1 MPLNGD
7 LRNYGITK
15 LPSPSRTQVTY
26 GNGKMGTSAACVIGW
41 HLDEEIL
48 GNTWSVAMWVK
59 PSSLGQYNNILFSK
73 NISSSSD
80 CQIYFSIMSNNAL
93 NLGINNHSSDIT
105 GAASFANGTWYHVAA
120 TYDGTTATIYL
131 NGQELNHKTVSST
144 YSSNKLNINLNG
156 RSSNATNT
164 TYTGWFGSS
173 YNDFRLYDNC
183 ISAAE
188 VRELARGLVLHY
200 KMGHQNIKPSLLQNG
215 YNFTADNF
223 ALTRATVPEQGLLQI
238 TPTGSAA
245 YAKYKTGLE
254 YPDANN
260 KRYVVS
266 FDAQEIEPTNSSYT
280 TDYIRFNYGFSGP
293 SREDVI
299 IGSADYYTYRNIQL
313 LGTGWQ
319 HYVAIFTVP
328 GPLASGD
335 PAAMTDG
342 ATLAFQFGR
351 RGSKKPLQV
360 KNIKLELDSETIIY
374 DSSGFGNHGETTGEI
389 VYQTD
394 TPRYNTCTHFE
405 ATNEKIKISNF
416 PTSGFG
422 DSYTFAW
429 WAKADKLS
437 IMHWGFNN
445 GILLNGLYTGHLW
458 NTGDS
463 ANNPLYVPGTTT
475 QVTNPTI
482 NTWHHWVM
490 TGDGTTCKV
499 YQDGVHWG
507 TAKTYKSISG
517 SELYINGW
525 DSSTNYSSSNFS
537 VSDFRIYCTALD
549 ADAVKQLYELGAKI
563 DKNHNTFTK
572 EFREKPDGIN
582 KLYKTAIYET
592 ANLIENESGP
602 SLSPVEWSYQP
613 AANTNNASWGGVYA
627 DFSNVKDLGIPIT
640 VHCEYDISW
649 NNVAPA
655 AEGTFLARVQGSLAV
670 INGSYD
676 YWQGTN
682 YLIPDSYSMTSDIRN
697 NPTGTKHFSFTKTI
711 PADWFQSYYLA
722 RIGFRVNY
730 CDGNGTVSCSNV
742 KITYQFDNT
751 KIHSGAFI
759 TNQLIEN

>member
-1 MPLNGD
+1 MCLFSNRSAG
-7 LRNYGITK
+7 NATGITLFLAGGGK
-15 LPSPSRTQVTY
+15 IFFDTGDRWTITPTIAIQANTWFHIVFAFKKGVKRAVYINGVQSDLSTY
-26 GNGKMGTSAACVIGW
+26 SGTPTSATNTSYSFIGASQNSATNPS
-41 HLDEEIL
+41 
-48 GNTWSVAMWVK
+48 GN
-59 PSSLGQYNNILFSK
+59 
-73 NISSSSD
+73 
-80 CQIYFSIMSNNAL
+80 
-93 NLGINNHSSDIT
+93 
-105 GAASFANGTWYHVAA
+105 
-120 TYDGTTATIYL
+120 YL
-131 NGQELNHKTVSST
+131 NGYLNDVR
-144 YSSNKLNINLNG
+144 I
-156 RSSNATNT
+156 
-164 TYTGWFGSS
+164 
-173 YNDFRLYDNC
+173 YDHYL
-183 ISAAE
+183 SMAE
-188 VRELARGLVLHY
+188 IRELARGLVLHY
-200 KMGHQNIKPSLLQNG
+200 KMGHQNIQPSLLQNG

-238 TPTGSAA
+238 TPTGSGA

-266 FDAQEIEPTNSSYT
+266 FDAQEIESTNSNYT
-280 TDYIRFNYGFSGP
+280 TDYIRFSYGFSGP
-293 SREDVI
+293 SRENEI

-319 HYVAIFTVP
+319 HYVAIFEVP
-328 GPLASGD
+328 GPLGSGD
-335 PAAMTDG
+335 SAAMTDG

-351 RGSKKPLQV
+351 RATKKPVQIR
-360 KNIKLELDSETIIY
+360 NIKLELDSETIIY
-374 DSSGFGNHGETTGEI
+374 DSSGFGHHGETTDEI

-405 ATNEKIKISNF
+405 TTSEKIKISNL

-482 NTWHHWVM
+482 NEWHHWVM

-499 YQDGVHWG
+499 YQDGEHWG

-517 SELYINGW
+517 SEIFINGW
-525 DSSTNYSSSNFS
+525 DSTTNYSSSKLS
-537 VSDFRIYCTALD
+537 ISDFRIYSTALD
-549 ADAVKQLYELGAKI
+549 AAAVKELYSLGAKI

-613 AANTNNASWGGVYA
+613 AANANNQSIVGVVA

-640 VHCEYDISW
+640 IHCGYRIDW
-649 NNVAPA
+649 QNVAPA
-655 AEGTFLARVQGSLAV
+655 EEGAFLARIQGSLTTLSGGFDW
-670 INGSYD
+670 N
-676 YWQGTN
+676 GTN
-682 YLIPDSYSMTSDIRN
+682 YLIPSDYSMTSSFRN
-697 NPTGTKHFSFTKTI
+697 ISNGTKLVSFTTTI
-711 PADWFQSYYLA
+711 PAEWFQSYYQA

-730 CDGNGTVSCSNV
+730 CDGNGTISCSNV

-751 KIHSGAFI
+751 KIHSGGFI

>member
-1 MPLNGD
+1 MCLFSNRSAG
-7 LRNYGITK
+7 NATGIT
-15 LPSPSRTQVTY
+15 LFLA
-26 GNGKMGTSAACVIGW
+26 GGGKIFFDTGDRWTITPTIAIQA
-41 HLDEEIL
+41 
-48 GNTWSVAMWVK
+48 NTWFHIVFAFKKGVKRAVYINGVQSDLSTYSGTPTSVTNTYYSFIGASQNSATN
-59 PSSLGQYNNILFSK
+59 PS
-73 NISSSSD
+73 
-80 CQIYFSIMSNNAL
+80 
-93 NLGINNHSSDIT
+93 
-105 GAASFANGTWYHVAA
+105 AN
-120 TYDGTTATIYL
+120 YL
-131 NGQELNHKTVSST
+131 NGYLNDVR
-144 YSSNKLNINLNG
+144 I
-156 RSSNATNT
+156 
-164 TYTGWFGSS
+164 
-173 YNDFRLYDNC
+173 YDHYL
-183 ISAAE
+183 SMAE
-188 VRELARGLVLHY
+188 IRELARGLVLHY
-200 KMGHQNIKPSLLQNG
+200 KMGHQNIQPSLLQNG

-238 TPTGSAA
+238 TPTGSGA

-266 FDAQEIEPTNSSYT
+266 FDAQEIESTNSNYT
-280 TDYIRFNYGFSGP
+280 TDYIRFSYGFSGP
-293 SREDVI
+293 SRENEI

-319 HYVAIFTVP
+319 HYVAIFGVP

-335 PAAMTDG
+335 SAAMTDG

-351 RGSKKPLQV
+351 RATKKPVQIR
-360 KNIKLELDSETIIY
+360 NIKLELDSETIIY
-374 DSSGFGNHGETTGEI
+374 DSSGFGHHGETTGEI

-405 ATNEKIKISNF
+405 TTSEKIKISNL

-482 NTWHHWVM
+482 NEWHHWVM

-499 YQDGVHWG
+499 YQDGEHWG

-517 SELYINGW
+517 SEIFINGW
-525 DSSTNYSSSNFS
+525 DSTTNYSSSNFS
-537 VSDFRIYCTALD
+537 ISDFRIYSTALD
-549 ADAVKQLYELGAKI
+549 AAAVKELYSLGAKI

-592 ANLIENESGP
+592 ANLIEHESGP

-627 DFSNVKDLGIPIT
+627 DFSDVKDLGIPIT

-655 AEGTFLARVQGSLAV
+655 AEGAFLARVQGSLAV

-682 YLIPDSYSMTSDIRN
+682 YLLPDSYSMTSDIRN

-751 KIHSGAFI
+751 KIHSGGFI